1 MLSPETRVAA
11 PVLRRRAILR
21 TCGGS
26 QHPNLF
32 LGLGVIG
39 LVSNHIDDGAPGA
52 LLGPCHQ
59 LFQLLLAARPM
70 RPQRGDLIAAVV
82 VECARVGE
90 DVSLSLLVAEHA
102 DNAIPPVIRGRR
114 WRSSA
119 QRAWTVIQRCCLAC
133 ARTISIQDSTQQ
145 EVFS

>member
-1 MLSPETRVAA
+1 
-11 PVLRRRAILR
+11 
-21 TCGGS
+21 
-26 QHPNLF
+26 
-32 LGLGVIG
+32 
-39 LVSNHIDDGAPGA
+39 
-52 LLGPCHQ
+52 
-59 LFQLLLAARPM
+59 M

-145 EVFS
+145 EVFPDRGSFMPAECALIVMQKPRARSPMSVDVNEGAAIDRKRHTGNEIRLVRGEE